1 MIIRWKN
8 AAVSRGHSYAGQ
20 LAACQFVHPLLSVS
34 VILGRKMTA
43 DVRGVVLADFL
54 VEEDAHARRLT
65 DFQWLGGN
73 GNAYVARFLER
84 YFERRATLPTI
95 SLSVENGVERI
106 LEIFNFVICKNNRY
120 KYFLSNYYFFLL
132 EKFLQI
138 RYFYYTIRRRRS
150 KNFKSLFDPLKWYL
164 NLD

>member
-106 LEIFNFVICKNNRY
+106 LEISKICKNNRY
-120 KYFLSNYYFFLL
+120 KYFLTIIFF
-132 EKFLQI
+132 F
-138 RYFYYTIRRRRS
+138 
-150 KNFKSLFDPLKWYL
+150 
-164 NLD
+164 